1 MVNRWSVLWLI
12 VALVGMV
19 GVTIGNWS
27 CLATIVIGVI
37 MMILNSTN
45 EDEDKHSNQD

>member
-1 MVNRWSVLWLI
+1 MVNRWSVLWLL
-12 VALVGMV
+12 VALAGMA
-19 GVTIGNWS
+19 GVAIGNWS

-45 EDEDKHSNQD
+45 EDEQSNQD